1 MTKTFILRI
10 EEINYFSIKVEAETS
25 EEAEEIA
32 SEGLDQFET
41 FKEDCN
47 WEVTDVWEEDI

>member
-10 EEINYFSIKVEAETS
+10 KEINYFSIAVEAETA

-32 SEGLDQFET
+32 SQDLSQFKP
-41 FKEDCN
+41 FKESGD
-47 WEVTDVWEEDI
+47 WEITNTEEYL

>member
-10 EEINYFSIKVEAETS
+10 EEHNKFSIAVEAETA

-32 SEGLDQFET
+32 SQDLGQFKAFNE
-41 FKEDCN
+41 KCD
-47 WEVTDVWEEDI
+47 WRVIGYD

>member
-10 EEINYFSIKVEAETS
+10 EEINYFSIAVEAETA

-32 SEGLDQFET
+32 SEDLNQFKP
-41 FKEDCN
+41 FKEQGD
-47 WEVTDVWEEDI
+47 WRVTDIEEEES